1 MQVTVEDLSPVKK
14 KLRIEIAQDKVSSE
28 LDAAYNQLKKTA
40 KIKGF
45 RPGKVP
51 RSVLERMFKK
61 DVHADVTS
69 RLIQE
74 SFIDAIKNKDLKI
87 IGSPQVDPPELN
99 DNGPYAYDATVE
111 ISPQLDDL
119 DFDGLSLQKT
129 DYQISDADIESQLKK
144 LQKNMAQLVPID
156 EERAATEGDAV
167 LIDFEGLKDGKPFA
181 ETQKTENFT
190 VKLGEGKVLEDL
202 ETGIIGMVP
211 GEHRDIKV
219 TFPGDYYNKK
229 LANLEIDFQVTLNE
243 IRKEI
248 LPEIDDEL
256 AKKTGKYQ
264 TLDELKQALVENLE
278 NGYEKRV
285 EQELNEQIFEAL
297 LEKQDF
303 EVPETMVEYELNSI
317 VEEAERSFAYRN
329 VSMEDMGLTKEGLAE
344 KYRDTAIK
352 QVKRHL
358 ILSKLIEQE
367 NLELSD
373 DELENGFTE
382 MAGSLGQSADEVK
395 GYYHQNADKLDF
407 FKHALLEK
415 KAIKLIIDHSQIKT
429 VAPKADE

>member
-1 MQVTVEDLSPVKK
+1 MQVTVEDLSTVKK
-14 KLRIEIAQDKVSSE
+14 KLHIEIPRDKVSLE
-28 LDAAYNQLKKTA
+28 LDSAYNQLKKTA

-74 SFIDAIKNKDLKI
+74 SFVNAIKENDLKI
-87 IGSPQVDPPELN
+87 IGNPQLDPPELN
-99 DNGPYAYDATVE
+99 DDGPFAYNATIEV
-111 ISPQLDDL
+111 SPKLEDL
-119 DFDGLSLQKT
+119 DFNGLSLEKT
-129 DYQISDADIESQLKK
+129 DYQVNEADIESQLKK

-156 EERAATEGDAV
+156 EDRAAERGDAA

-190 VKLGEGKVLEDL
+190 VKIGEGKVLEDL
-202 ETGIIGMVP
+202 ENGIIGMRP
-211 GEHRDIKV
+211 GENKEIKV
-219 TFPGDYYNKK
+219 KFPGDYFNKK
-229 LANLEIDFQVTLNE
+229 LANLEIDFQVTLNQ
-243 IRKEI
+243 IRQEI

-256 AKKTGKYQ
+256 AKKTGNYK
-264 TLDELKQALVENLE
+264 TLDELRQALTENLKD
-278 NGYEKRV
+278 GFAKRI

-317 VEEAERSFAYRN
+317 VDEAERSFAYRN

-344 KYRDTAIK
+344 KYRDTAVK

-358 ILSKLIEQE
+358 ILTKLIEQE
-367 NLELSD
+367 NLELTD
-373 DELENGFTE
+373 DELETGFTE
-382 MAGSLGQSADEVK
+382 MAGSLGQSADEIK
-395 GYYHQNADKLDF
+395 GFYNQNADKLDY

-415 KAIKLIIDHSQIKT
+415 KAIKLIIEHSQITT
-429 VAPKADE
+429 VAPQEDA